1 MGVGCDVEEV
11 VTAVIVEVEGN
22 EERMEERER
31 GEEEKGEEKKGEEK
45 GEGEEE
51 EEGEGRCEKNNVTEG
66 LETSVAEVDSIPVGG
81 ADVTSS
87 EVTATNCVLVW
98 ITAEDSKMERELDV
112 GSGGGGVEDTTGVE
126 DAKGV
131 EDTIGVENAKGVED
145 TIGVDDAIGIDDA
158 TGVEDTKGVEAEDM
172 VGEGEENSSDGNGV
186 TRDVSSSRKVVEGS
200 T

>member
-1 MGVGCDVEEV
+1 M
-11 VTAVIVEVEGN
+11 
-22 EERMEERER
+22 
-31 GEEEKGEEKKGEEK
+31 
-45 GEGEEE
+45 
-51 EEGEGRCEKNNVTEG
+51 TEG

-112 GSGGGGVEDTTGVE
+112 GSGGGGVEDT
-126 DAKGV
+126 
-131 EDTIGVENAKGVED
+131 
-145 TIGVDDAIGIDDA
+145 IGIEDA